1 MYSGLF
7 QREQR
12 EKIAR
17 SKRQNEQNFF
27 RVKDGQ
33 APVVFINGLR
43 LSDEDAIDHYLRYHP
58 EDPVSKE
65 IKKSFPN
72 LNENQS

>member
-17 SKRQNEQNFF
+17 SKRQNDTNLL
-27 RVKDGQ
+27 RVKNGE
-33 APVVFINGLR
+33 APAVFINGLR
-43 LSDEDAIDHYLRYHP
+43 LSDADAIDHYLRYHP
-58 EDPVSKE
+58 ESPVSKE
-65 IKKSFPN
+65 IKKTFPN
-72 LNENQS
+72 QNEKS